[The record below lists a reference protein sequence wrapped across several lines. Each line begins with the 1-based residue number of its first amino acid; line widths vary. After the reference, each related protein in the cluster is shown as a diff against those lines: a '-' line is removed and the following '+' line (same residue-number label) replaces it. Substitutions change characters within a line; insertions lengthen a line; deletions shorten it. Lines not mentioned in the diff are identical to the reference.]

1 MPERSHYKSL
11 MRNISSLQSGT
22 SYIGPCNF
30 SLYQSSVSQ
39 RFDWLLFQGAMD
51 QILMLF
57 QNACVK
63 ICSSNVMVFGNG
75 FCGRQLGL
83 HKVMKDPHDEISA
96 LKRRKGD
103 GISLCFLPCEDTR
116 SRWLSTNLRKAFT
129 KNLTMLV
136 PWAQKLSLQNYEK
149 PIFIVEAPQ
158 SMVFCSCSLN

>member
-51 QILMLF
+51 QMLMLF

-75 FCGRQLGL
+75 FWGRQLGL

-116 SRWLSTNLRKAFT
+116 QPSTPGSEFSPDTRFSGTLVFDFPTSRT
-129 KNLTMLV
+129 
-136 PWAQKLSLQNYEK
+136 EK
-149 PIFIVEAPQ
+149 
-158 SMVFCSCSLN
+158 